1 MKGRRIVIVVSLAL
15 VCLASFR
22 AAGQQMPQFSQ
33 YMTNGL
39 VINPA
44 VAGIENY
51 MDIRSSFR
59 KQWIGIEGSPTT
71 LYTSMHASIGKS
83 DRNAQG
89 RGKFRNRARG
99 MKSRVDR
106 NNRFRRVSPHHGIG
120 AIVQVDQAGLLRT
133 SSVNLVYAFHVPL
146 TSTLNL
152 SSGISAGVVRNS
164 FNTSKAR
171 AINTSDA
178 ALLGDQVNML
188 KTDLSVGTWLYT
200 RFAFLGVS
208 AAHLINSGSDFR
220 TPQDY
225 SISGR
230 LVPHYFVTGGY
241 RFHIQDLTFTP
252 SVLYKKASTGPEAI
266 DLNMKAMYDE
276 RIWVGA
282 SYRNKDA
289 VAFLFGLN
297 VNHVLD
303 FAYSYDLTTSGQN
316 KTSAGSHEVMVGI
329 KVNNK
334 LKVLCP
340 QWVW

>member
-1 MKGRRIVIVVSLAL
+1 MIGRKSLVAASLAFLCL
-15 VCLASFR
+15 VSWR
-22 AAGQQMPQFSQ
+22 AVGQQMPQFSQ
-33 YMTNGL
+33 YMTNSL

-51 MDIRSSFR
+51 MDVRSSFR
-59 KQWIGIEGSPTT
+59 KQWVGVEGSPST

-83 DRNAQG
+83 DRNATG
-89 RGKFRNRARG
+89 RGKFRVRSNG
-99 MKSRVDR
+99 SGPKVDR
-106 NNRFRRVSPHHGIG
+106 NNRFRRVSPHHGVG
-120 AIVQVDQAGLLRT
+120 AIVQIDQAGLLRT
-133 SSVNLVYAFHVPL
+133 SSVNLVYSFHVPL

-171 AINTSDA
+171 AISPSDV
-178 ALLGDQVNML
+178 ALLGDQVNMT
-188 KTDLSVGTWLYT
+188 KADLSVGTWLYT
-200 RFAFLGVS
+200 RYAFLGIS
-208 AAHLINSGSDFR
+208 GAHLINSGSDFQA
-220 TPQDY
+220 PQDY

-230 LVPHYFVTGGY
+230 LVPHYFITAGY
-241 RFHIQDLTFTP
+241 RFQVEDLMITP
-252 SVLYKKASTGPEAI
+252 SVLYKVAKSSPGAF
-266 DLNMKAMYDE
+266 DLNLKAMYNE
-276 RIWVGA
+276 RVWVGA

-297 VNHVLD
+297 VSPILD
-303 FAYSYDLTTSGQN
+303 FGYSYDLPISGQH
-316 KTSAGSHEVMVGI
+316 KTSAGSHEVMVGL